1 MRRPSILVVCSALA
15 PAAAFFGAC
24 INNNGSAPPVD
35 GGGLD
40 LDVAT
45 IPISTADG
53 AVNVNATVSDTGAPE
68 PDTGAPE
75 DAALDAGFPATNL
88 ASTPIDFGLVGC
100 GAVPAAKTLTF
111 TNTGTA
117 PLTYSIA
124 LASGT
129 YFALQGAT
137 SGTVAPGAEASV
149 SLAPP
154 ALPITSNA
162 GSPITDTLNVTTNI
176 PGFTSFSVPVSVT
189 PQGGSLL
196 VSPAPVA
203 FGQVLVGDRSTL
215 PVTITNVGNAPVGI
229 TVGAPANGDFG
240 FAYTGGDAGLEGGV
254 SVAPDASLP
263 GATAAFKP
271 TVGVLESTNAAI
283 TTTGAMCA
291 SAASQVAMNGTGTFA
306 AVTVAPGTLPFGTTT
321 CGSPA
326 APFQTVTITN
336 AYDYVVPYTS
346 ALAVG
351 TAYTLTNASGNV
363 PAGGHATIT
372 VTPKA
377 IAAPASVAPGAF
389 DDTLTVTP
397 TAPGTTATPVALTQS
412 ASGAILVISM
422 GTTNFAN
429 VQANQTGTLPFTVT
443 NSGNLNAPL
452 TLGTTGSGYDASF
465 TTAASA
471 AANGGTA
478 KGNATFSPEVLGVT
492 SGTLKVTTTSAQCGT
507 PPAAVALTANGQGP
521 VAGVP
526 SGTVDFAVTCG
537 GGAAASQ
544 NVTISNTTG
553 TAALTFSN
561 VKSTKGLFTIVSVPA
576 SIAAGTSGSIVI
588 AAKAAVIGSMLGG
601 QAYADTLTFST
612 NELGTPSYTVNV
624 SVAVSGA
631 NLAFV
636 NGAGAPFSGIFDFTT
651 CSPDVPFGVTNT
663 GNLPATVTC
672 PTQSGSASRMED
684 GTFVNG
690 VVVAAAG
697 GTQSDTMHG
706 FSNTISSCT
715 GTDVYVF
722 TEAPTDAVCQ
732 PLAEVSGTQE
742 LQVQYDYGAI
752 GAGVCMAG
760 ACC

>member
-1 MRRPSILVVCSALA
+1 M
-15 PAAAFFGAC
+15 
-24 INNNGSAPPVD
+24 
-35 GGGLD
+35 
-40 LDVAT
+40 
-45 IPISTADG
+45 
-53 AVNVNATVSDTGAPE
+53 NVNATVSDTGAPE

-203 FGQVLVGDRSTL
+203 FGQVLVGDAFDA

-271 TVGVLESTNAAI
+271 TVGVLELTNAAI

-397 TAPGTTATPVALTQS
+397 TAPGTTATPVALTRVRVGRDPRHLDGDHELRERPGEPDRHTPVHRDELGEPERSPHARHDRQRLRRLVHDGRIRRGERGHREGERDVL
-412 ASGAILVISM
+412 AGGPRRHLGDPEGDHDLGAVRDAPCRGRPHGQRA
-422 GTTNFAN
+422 GT
-429 VQANQTGTLPFTVT
+429 GRR
-443 NSGNLNAPL
+443 
-452 TLGTTGSGYDASF
+452 GSFGD
-465 TTAASA
+465 
-471 AANGGTA
+471 GGFRRDVRRR
-478 KGNATFSPEVLGVT
+478 GRGVPERDHLEHDRDRGAHLLEREVD
-492 SGTLKVTTTSAQCGT
+492 
-507 PPAAVALTANGQGP
+507 QGP
-521 VAGVP
+521 VHDCRRAR
-526 SGTVDFAVTCG
+526 VDRRRDQRLDRDCGEG
-537 GGAAASQ
+537 GGDRIDAR
-544 NVTISNTTG
+544 
-553 TAALTFSN
+553 
-561 VKSTKGLFTIVSVPA
+561 
-576 SIAAGTSGSIVI
+576 
-588 AAKAAVIGSMLGG
+588 
-601 QAYADTLTFST
+601 
-612 NELGTPSYTVNV
+612 
-624 SVAVSGA
+624 
-631 NLAFV
+631 
-636 NGAGAPFSGIFDFTT
+636 GAGLRGHADLL
-651 CSPDVPFGVTNT
+651 DER
-663 GNLPATVTC
+663 A
-672 PTQSGSASRMED
+672 R
-684 GTFVNG
+684 
-690 VVVAAAG
+690 
-697 GTQSDTMHG
+697 
-706 FSNTISSCT
+706 
-715 GTDVYVF
+715 
-722 TEAPTDAVCQ
+722 DAV
-732 PLAEVSGTQE
+732 V
-742 LQVQYDYGAI
+742 YGQRL
-752 GAGVCMAG
+752 GRRERREPRVR
-760 ACC
+760 